1 MRMHIVRYTEK
12 LIERQTV
19 PSFIAIINN
28 IAIVIRTVYEIMIY
42 LLQSYDINFVISA
55 LYIFVYISVFSYFL
69 NLQNGF
75 QKLQYY

>member
-75 QKLQYY
+75 QK